1 MRERQGEGEK
11 DNDEERMIEK
21 SGEGWGIGKNA
32 KIRRERRR

>member
-21 SGEGWGIGKNA
+21 SGEG
-32 KIRRERRR
+32 